1 LAGALGSIGDAD
13 SATASGSHIGVLYIV
28 GDIEDEG
35 DTYNQQYAL
44 ETVEGMMN
52 NDSNEGLMLYVN
64 SPGGE
69 VSPSDELYL
78 KIMEYKKKTGR
89 PVYAYFDDEA
99 ASGAYYISSA
109 ADQILMN
116 RNGWTGSIGVTIG
129 TFFDYSDL
137 LEKYGVKSYTI
148 TSGANKAMGNGFTT
162 ITDEQRKILQGLVDD
177 SYEQF
182 VEVVADGRN
191 MTTDQVKKIADGRL
205 YTPKQ
210 AEENGL
216 IDKIV
221 KTYDEAIEEMKK
233 AEDLEDCQ
241 VYEYA
246 YEYDETF
253 LDTVLEGVSSLRNS
267 LSANSDLGIISKL
280 MDKSASGNDFTL
292 QYKCEVSR

>member
-1 LAGALGSIGDAD
+1 
-13 SATASGSHIGVLYIV
+13 
-28 GDIEDEG
+28 
-35 DTYNQQYAL
+35 
-44 ETVEGMMN
+44 
-52 NDSNEGLMLYVN
+52 
-64 SPGGE
+64 
-69 VSPSDELYL
+69 
-78 KIMEYKKKTGR
+78 
-89 PVYAYFDDEA
+89 
-99 ASGAYYISSA
+99 
-109 ADQILMN
+109 
-116 RNGWTGSIGVTIG
+116 
-129 TFFDYSDL
+129 
-137 LEKYGVKSYTI
+137 
-148 TSGANKAMGNGFTT
+148 MGNGFTP

-210 AEENGL
+210 AKENGL